1 MYFQNAP
8 SYYLSFLVLKSSE
21 SRLVYFCCVLN
32 VMSLLSSLTLIRSA
46 IGWSVVHVCDVAFP
60 GHTHLLFQYLL
71 AHMITRLLKGPK

>member
-1 MYFQNAP
+1 MIRV
-8 SYYLSFLVLKSSE
+8 SYCMVCAYVRE
-21 SRLVYFCCVLN
+21 DNPRY
-32 VMSLLSSLTLIRSA
+32 SLTLIRSA